1 MSWGDH
7 VDSDDMPLILEAS
20 QWNQLPQAGPSRS
33 TAVRRPKL
41 HQETAGPSPPTAGAP
56 AYIRRQKLNQ
66 EIAKC
71 DAELAQIDE
80 DISKLKEL
88 AALRREE
95 RQKLLD
101 ELDHASAPV
110 NAKGKGKAI
119 GGTDYSLPDFEW
131 SGELKLQMKRVFGID
146 NFRLCQQG
154 VCNANMDGRD
164 IVCVMPTG
172 GGKSLT
178 YQLPALL
185 SPGCTLVVSPLI
197 ALITDQILHLRE
209 AGVEAVKLTGGT
221 PKAEAREIN
230 NRLLAMAGRRRN
242 PGEKE
247 IKLCYVTPEKI
258 AKSKSFLAM
267 LQKLVDGGQLSR
279 IVIDEAHCV
288 SQLGHDFR
296 PDYQKLHILRQNFPR
311 VPIMALS
318 ATCPPKVLE
327 DLLKTLGM
335 KPVVDGT
342 NAKTNA
348 TVYFSAPLYRKN
360 LHYQIQPKPSSAVA
374 AITAMK
380 DYILEKHPNE
390 TGIVYCF
397 TRKDAERVAEGLRT
411 QSDGKIKTGVYHAE
425 RKDNEKELLHR
436 QWRKGTIQVVCA
448 TIAFGLGIDKGD
460 VRFVLHH
467 SLSKSIDGYYQ
478 ESGRAGRDGKDSDC
492 VLYYR
497 PADFS
502 HLSAMMSGEREGAAK
517 LHAMLGFA
525 QDLVECRKI
534 GFAKYFSHSSQ
545 LSMASW
551 ATEDS
556 DALAP
561 CGHCDNCT
569 RTAESFTRKDVTLEA
584 WQVLKVADA
593 VQQTGG
599 QLTLTMLADLARGN
613 GGGTYG
619 VSGGRKGKGKAR
631 EKEKVDLDLERIC
644 GGKVDLK
651 KDELESLL
659 VELLVQRY
667 MVEKYHSTAYTTVVY
682 LMTGP
687 LALRL
692 TRVPRDRVKSDPHA
706 PKIECAFR
714 TVTRKKKAKAATG
727 SSSKGDKK
735 TGKRKRASASSEED
749 DEDDDN
755 GGDEMDDS
763 IQDDID
769 EEQQVNRSRASFPE
783 TLDDSDIESEL
794 VDDWSHSMRDHP
806 TKKVDAPPLKK
817 QRTGGKPKTKEGNG
831 DVIEISDSD

>member
-1 MSWGDH
+1 MFEDH
-7 VDSDDMPLILEAS
+7 VGSDDMPMILEMSAS
-20 QWNQLPQAGPSRS
+20 DQLPFSRPQAGPSRP
-33 TAVRRPKL
+33 TN
-41 HQETAGPSPPTAGAP
+41 GPNNGYRDAPT
-56 AYIRRQKLNQ
+56 YQRKQQLNQ
-66 EIAKC
+66 EIAKL

-80 DISKLKEL
+80 EISGLR
-88 AALRREE
+88 ALRALRSQE

-101 ELDHASAPV
+101 EHERASAPV
-110 NAKGKGKAI
+110 NSKGKGKAT
-119 GGTDYSLPDFEW
+119 GGTDYSTDDFPW
-131 SGELKLQMKRVFGID
+131 SGELKQQMKKVFKID

-154 VCNANMDGRD
+154 VCNANMDERD

-221 PKAEAREIN
+221 PKPESREIH
-230 NRLLAMAGRRRN
+230 NRLLAMASRRN
-242 PGEKE
+242 SQEKE

-267 LQKLVDGGQLSR
+267 LQKLVDGGKLGR

-327 DLLKTLGM
+327 DLLRTLGM
-335 KPVVDGT
+335 KAVVDGT
-342 NAKTNA
+342 NAKPNA

-360 LHYQIQPKPSSAVA
+360 LHYQILPKPSSAAA

-380 DYILEKHPNE
+380 DYILENHPNQ

-397 TRKDAERVAEGLRT
+397 TRKDAERVAEGLLE
-411 QSDGKIKTGVYHAE
+411 QSGGKIKTGVYHAE
-425 RKDNEKELLHR
+425 RKDNDKELLHR
-436 QWRKGTIQVVCA
+436 QWRKGAIQVVCA

-460 VRFVLHH
+460 VRFVIHH
-467 SLSKSIDGYYQ
+467 SLSKSMDGYYQ

-502 HLSAMMSGEREGAAK
+502 HIAAMMSGEREGAAK
-517 LHAMLGFA
+517 LHAMLSFA

-569 RTAESFTRKDVTLEA
+569 RAADSFERRDVTFEA

-593 VQQTGG
+593 VQHTGG

-619 VSGGRKGKGKAR
+619 VGGGGRKGKGKAR
-631 EKEKVDLDLERIC
+631 DKEKVDMDLDLIC
-644 GGKVDLK
+644 GGKVNLK

-667 MVEKYHSTAYTTVVY
+667 LVEKYHSTAYTTVVY
-682 LMTGP
+682 LMNGP
-687 LALRL
+687 LAMRL
-692 TRVPRDRVKSDPHA
+692 TRLARDRVKTDAHA
-706 PKIECAFR
+706 PKIECSFR
-714 TVTRKKKAKAATG
+714 KVARKTKAKSAKAG
-727 SSSKGDKK
+727 SSKGDKK
-735 TGKRKRASASSEED
+735 AGKRKQQSQSSDEED
-749 DEDDDN
+749 QEEEA
-755 GGDEMDDS
+755 GDEMDDFIIEDEDEPRMQQPAKRPIPES
-763 IQDDID
+763 I
-769 EEQQVNRSRASFPE
+769 
-783 TLDDSDIESEL
+783 DDSDVESEFP
-794 VDDWSHSMRDHP
+794 DWTYSMRE
-806 TKKVDAPPLKK
+806 PPPKK
-817 QRTGGKPKTKEGNG
+817 QRTGNKPINNE
-831 DVIEISDSD
+831 VIELSDSD

>member
-1 MSWGDH
+1 
-7 VDSDDMPLILEAS
+7 MPLILEAS
-20 QWNQLPQAGPSRS
+20 EWNQPLPQAGPSRS
-33 TAVRRPKL
+33 
-41 HQETAGPSPPTAGAP
+41 TAGAP

-66 EIAKC
+66 EIAAC

-95 RQKLLD
+95 RQRLLD

-110 NAKGKGKAI
+110 NTKGKGKAM

-221 PKAEAREIN
+221 PKPEAREIN

-335 KPVVDGT
+335 KQVVDGT

-397 TRKDAERVAEGLRT
+397 TRKDAERVADGLRV

-436 QWRKGTIQVVCA
+436 QWRKGAIQVVCA

-467 SLSKSIDGYYQ
+467 SKSIDGYYQ

-561 CGHCDNCT
+561 CGHCDNCM
-569 RTAESFTRKDVTLEA
+569 RTAESFARKDVTLEA

-619 VSGGRKGKGKAR
+619 VGGGRKGKGKAR

-692 TRVPRDRVKSDPHA
+692 TRVPRDRVKLDPHA
-706 PKIECAFR
+706 PKIECVFR
-714 TVTRKKKAKAATG
+714 TVTRKKKAKAAKG

-735 TGKRKRASASSEED
+735 TGKRKRASASSEEEE
-749 DEDDDN
+749 DEEED
-755 GGDEMDDS
+755 GGDEMDNS

-769 EEQQVNRSRASFPE
+769 EEQQVNRSRTSAFPE
-783 TLDDSDIESEL
+783 TLDDSDIESD
-794 VDDWSHSMRDHP
+794 VGWIHSMRDP
-806 TKKVDAPPLKK
+806 PAKKMNVPPVKK
-817 QRTGGKPKTKEGNG
+817 RRTGSNSQTNKE
-831 DVIEISDSD
+831 VIELTDSD